1 MFQKE
6 KEMEKEMEK
15 ETEIEEETSS
25 PNKWRI
31 SRDSPEQRI
40 TFSFAGV
47 RGKCCSRATQRIF
60 GLEIFDQDSAEP
72 NLAWIRPLMEAI

>member
-15 ETEIEEETSS
+15 ETSS

-60 GLEIFDQDSAEP
+60 GLEIFYQDSAEP
-72 NLAWIRPLMEAI
+72 NLAWIRPLMEAV